1 MSNWSSLPLQ
11 KTWQSNAG
19 PSSQKSSYTHELYI
33 GLWLARDV
41 RESSSV
47 ASSRHREHTQGIKG
61 LRVPP
66 DVLTFSLLFF
76 CFFSFQWP
84 VGGGGVGAKWWRE
97 RRRRAA
103 GRKWSWKSVVESPP
117 LPRGFGGAAAAGGRR
132 LEAAMFMR
140 WRPIDEAHKEGI
152 TIWSDVSISNTFSL
166 GCSKPVDSST
176 AKKSATEI

>member
-1 MSNWSSLPLQ
+1 MLNWSSLSLFCRKLSGRMPLQ
-11 KTWQSNAG
+11 PRKFLHPW
-19 PSSQKSSYTHELYI
+19 I
-33 GLWLARDV
+33 GLWLTRDV

-66 DVLTFSLLFF
+66 DVLTFSLLFSA
-76 CFFSFQWP
+76 FFSFQWP
-84 VGGGGVGAKWWRE
+84 VGGSGCGA
-97 RRRRAA
+97 
-103 GRKWSWKSVVESPP
+103 S
-117 LPRGFGGAAAAGGRR
+117 FGGAPIVENGHGSQLEKVPPWRSGGGGRR

-166 GCSKPVDSST
+166 GCSRPDSST
-176 AKKSATEI
+176 AK

>member
-84 VGGGGVGAKWWRE
+84 VGGGGAPLVENGHRSQLEKVPPSPAASVV
-97 RRRRAA
+97 RRRP
-103 GRKWSWKSVVESPP
+103 E
-117 LPRGFGGAAAAGGRR
+117 AGGWR
-132 LEAAMFMR
+132 LRCLWDGDQLM
-140 WRPIDEAHKEGI
+140 RPI
-152 TIWSDVSISNTFSL
+152 
-166 GCSKPVDSST
+166 
-176 AKKSATEI
+176 KKGSPFGQMCQFQTPFPLAVANQ